1 MAENTPK
8 YKKTEK
14 VLNNCGTDCY
24 KNAPKARELSDAS
37 MSVRKKQ
44 EQPKKTELQGEKIA
58 FKVIFKTGKACN
70 VVSESSEKIA
80 KYISEN
86 IEKIQKVIKK

>member
-1 MAENTPK
+1 MAN
-8 YKKTEK
+8 YKTTEK

-24 KNAPKARELSDAS
+24 KKAPKARELSDAS

-44 EQPKKTELQGEKIA
+44 EAPKKSELQGEKIK
-58 FKVIFKTGKACN
+58 FKVLFNSGKACN
-70 VVSESSEKIA
+70 ICSESTEKIA

-86 IEKIQKVIKK
+86 AKDITKVVRI